1 MTAKKAH
8 WGGESF
14 LFSSHAPEKHIDVF
28 LGNVGVGAVTT
39 PGQLSGGVKR
49 DCAQLI
55 FTDCG

>member
-39 PGQLSGGVKR
+39 PGQLSGGVER

-55 FTDCG
+55 FH